1 MSGFGRQLSASLEK
15 HIHWQPPDY
24 WGSSKKLKPESVVLA
39 SSGSRDQSVSKQAAA
54 LRRKDLRLM
63 QERANH
69 ALPISAPVSLI
80 LLHFKQFKSSAAIFS
95 IKPQSSLHTWAV
107 WSART
112 RVKRERERRGA
123 AKLMYNISW
132 HIINLGSLHV
142 CVSTMR
148 QMIILTSYS
157 GQEFSLRP
165 TGRPCNIE

>member
-112 RVKRERERRGA
+112 RVKRERERDVAQQNWCIIFHGILLISVLCMCVYLQCDRWLSWQVTR
-123 AKLMYNISW
+123 AKN
-132 HIINLGSLHV
+132 
-142 CVSTMR
+142 
-148 QMIILTSYS
+148 
-157 GQEFSLRP
+157 FPFDRP
-165 TGRPCNIE
+165 AGRVI